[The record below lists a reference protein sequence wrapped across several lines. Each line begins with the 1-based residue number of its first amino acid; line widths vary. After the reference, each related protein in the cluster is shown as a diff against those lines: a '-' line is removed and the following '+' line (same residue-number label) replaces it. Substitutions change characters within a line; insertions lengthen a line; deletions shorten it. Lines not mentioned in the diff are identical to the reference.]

1 MGNDLISVI
10 IPVYNAESYVEK
22 CVNSVA
28 NQTYR
33 NLEIIIV
40 DDGSVDESV
49 KICKSLQAKDGRIK
63 LFCKENGGVS
73 SARNVGLQHC
83 NGSFF
88 AFVDADDYI
97 GEDFVSKT
105 YDIACGKSC
114 DIVFTRWTRVFPDG
128 NEQKTYEARLDE
140 LKGKDVS
147 SLFFMD
153 GGFAN
158 KTMGS
163 SCRTLFRRSSV
174 EGLRFNENLA
184 LGEDL
189 DFLVRALA
197 RAEKIETLD
206 EYCYYYSFNPVS
218 ATHVMNN
225 SLLLNKLTNSYR
237 ANLQNVKDLGRE
249 DLIGLV
255 NYGYVLR
262 YVMNIVNNGNFLAE
276 IKRSLKENDSLN
288 GTINKNTYKDIKKYD
303 ISLRGKVRNY
313 FIFHRKWRLLRLF
326 NRCKR

>member
-114 DIVFTRWTRVFPDG
+114 DIVFTRWTRVFPT
-128 NEQKTYEARLDE
+128 ET
-140 LKGKDVS
+140 
-147 SLFFMD
+147 
-153 GGFAN
+153 N
-158 KTMGS
+158 KK
-163 SCRTLFRRSSV
+163 RTRRV
-174 EGLRFNENLA
+174 W
-184 LGEDL
+184 
-189 DFLVRALA
+189 
-197 RAEKIETLD
+197 
-206 EYCYYYSFNPVS
+206 
-218 ATHVMNN
+218 MN
-225 SLLLNKLTNSYR
+225 
-237 ANLQNVKDLGRE
+237 
-249 DLIGLV
+249 
-255 NYGYVLR
+255 
-262 YVMNIVNNGNFLAE
+262 
-276 IKRSLKENDSLN
+276 
-288 GTINKNTYKDIKKYD
+288 
-303 ISLRGKVRNY
+303 
-313 FIFHRKWRLLRLF
+313 
-326 NRCKR
+326 